1 MKRFNAIYNNGEVEL
16 IDKPDSTEPTKVF
29 VLFPD
34 ENTEIR
40 ALRGAKKSKSPID
53 YSAISK
59 DLAELSKES
68 EKHIE
73 EENNS

>member
-16 IDKPDSTEPTKVF
+16 IDKPDSTKPTKVF

-59 DLAELSKES
+59 DLANLSKES
-68 EKHIE
+68 EKHLE
-73 EENNS
+73 EESNS

>member
-1 MKRFNAIYNNGEVEL
+1 MKRFNAIYSNGEVEL
-16 IDKPDSTEPTKVF
+16 IEKPNSTEPTKVF

-34 ENTEIR
+34 EDTEIR
-40 ALRGAKKSKSPID
+40 ALRGAKKSNEPID

-68 EKHIE
+68 EKHIKE
-73 EENNS
+73 DSNS